1 MTIPSLRLFCSLP
14 VPGMVISVA
23 AVVVLLAVV
32 LTARANNA
40 MTQEI
45 ITPAQALRMAD
56 DERIM
61 IIDIR
66 RPSEWRKTGI
76 PVGAE
81 RATVRLNQGVSPFL
95 KRIAALTNGD
105 KSQPIALICAA
116 GVRSK
121 HASRILQS
129 KGYTQVLDIGE
140 GMLGNDNGIGWL
152 RRGLPI
158 STCLNCK

>member
-66 RPSEWRKTGI
+66 RSSEWRKTGT
-76 PVGAE
+76 PVGPE
-81 RATVRLNQGVSPFL
+81 RATARLNQGVNPFL
-95 KRIAALTNGD
+95 NRIAALTNGD
-105 KSQPIALICAA
+105 KSQPIALIYAA

-129 KGYTQVLDIGE
+129 KGYT
-140 GMLGNDNGIGWL
+140 
-152 RRGLPI
+152 
-158 STCLNCK
+158 